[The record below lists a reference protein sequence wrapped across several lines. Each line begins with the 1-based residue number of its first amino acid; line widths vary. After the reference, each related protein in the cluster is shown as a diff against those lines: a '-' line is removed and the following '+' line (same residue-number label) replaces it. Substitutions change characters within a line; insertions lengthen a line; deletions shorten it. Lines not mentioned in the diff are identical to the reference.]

1 MKKTT
6 RKSVPTHGEMGL
18 AKMFSIVTLM
28 LLTVITG
35 AWAQSTQTTTYS
47 VALEEGT
54 KDASNWIG
62 KVGNGSFGTLPL
74 NNVAEGAAV
83 KLKYNGKRKVK
94 SVTATTEASTGP
106 VLVQSIELNYTGKMT
121 IVGSNWLQIK
131 TFRVLPTNATDK
143 SVTWSVDGTHISIQ
157 GYFDDGSVRIN
168 GKTPG
173 TGWVKATANDGS
185 GVSVT
190 LEVEFK
196 LN

>member
-1 MKKTT
+1 MKQKLLFLL
-6 RKSVPTHGEMGL
+6 VL
-18 AKMFSIVTLM
+18 
-28 LLTVITG
+28 LLTATTG

-143 SVTWSVDGTHISIQ
+143 SVTWSVDGTHINISK
-157 GYFDDGSVRIN
+157 YYDDGSVRID

-196 LN
+196 LY

>member
-143 SVTWSVDGTHISIQ
+143 SVTWSVDGTHISIL

-196 LN
+196 LY

>member
-6 RKSVPTHGEMGL
+6 RKSVPTRGDLGL
-18 AKMFSIVTLM
+18 ARVFTIAALLM
-28 LLTVITG
+28 LTVVSG
-35 AWAQSTQTTTYS
+35 AWAQTTQTTYS

-106 VLVQSIELNYTGKMT
+106 VRTVPLCPSRMRKE
-121 IVGSNWLQIK
+121 
-131 TFRVLPTNATDK
+131 
-143 SVTWSVDGTHISIQ
+143 
-157 GYFDDGSVRIN
+157 VR
-168 GKTPG
+168 
-173 TGWVKATANDGS
+173 
-185 GVSVT
+185 
-190 LEVEFK
+190 
-196 LN
+196 